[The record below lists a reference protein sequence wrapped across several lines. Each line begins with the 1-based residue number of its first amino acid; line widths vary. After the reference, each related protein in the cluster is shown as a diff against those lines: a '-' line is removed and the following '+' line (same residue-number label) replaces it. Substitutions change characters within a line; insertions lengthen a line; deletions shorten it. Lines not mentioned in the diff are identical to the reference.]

1 MGVLQRTENL
11 RGKVHGL
18 LPRQRTSALLEVLL
32 QRDAV
37 HVLHDDVLQLVGDRD
52 VIDPDNIRVVED
64 GDGLGLVFE
73 AANQLLI
80 IQKFFL

>member
-1 MGVLQRTENL
+1 MLQRTENL

-18 LPRQRTSALLEVLL
+18 LPRQRTAALLEVLL

-37 HVLHDDVLQLVGDRD
+37 QVLHDDVLQLVGDRD

-73 AANQLLI
+73 TANQLLI